1 MESVENMQDFN
12 IPSIDNEAQTSVEEV
27 PPLSVD
33 ENVEPSEEN
42 KSESAPVAQ
51 ETDNEALSSLL
62 MLSKSNADQGSKTF
76 GSESSVEIDASKI
89 AEAPKVIQKRA
100 LPSTERAVRGDSQ
113 PLSKSV
119 RMEDLRKFFHLPIVE
134 VARQLGTCTTAL
146 KKICRKNKI
155 NKWPYRQIRSIT
167 KSI

>member
-12 IPSIDNEAQTSVEEV
+12 IPSIDNEAQTSVEEA
-27 PPLSVD
+27 PLLSVD

-76 GSESSVEIDASKI
+76 GSE
-89 AEAPKVIQKRA
+89 VI
-100 LPSTERAVRGDSQ
+100 
-113 PLSKSV
+113 
-119 RMEDLRKFFHLPIVE
+119 FY
-134 VARQLGTCTTAL
+134 ARHV
-146 KKICRKNKI
+146 
-155 NKWPYRQIRSIT
+155 
-167 KSI
+167 

>member
-12 IPSIDNEAQTSVEEV
+12 IPSIDNEGQTSVEEAI
-27 PPLSVD
+27 PLSVD

-76 GSESSVEIDASKI
+76 GSEVSLLV
-89 AEAPKVIQKRA
+89 
-100 LPSTERAVRGDSQ
+100 
-113 PLSKSV
+113 
-119 RMEDLRKFFHLPIVE
+119 
-134 VARQLGTCTTAL
+134 
-146 KKICRKNKI
+146 
-155 NKWPYRQIRSIT
+155 
-167 KSI
+167 

>member
-12 IPSIDNEAQTSVEEV
+12 IPSIDNEAQTSVEEA
-27 PPLSVD
+27 PLLSVD

-76 GSESSVEIDASKI
+76 GSE
-89 AEAPKVIQKRA
+89 VIFY
-100 LPSTERAVRGDSQ
+100 VRH
-113 PLSKSV
+113 V
-119 RMEDLRKFFHLPIVE
+119 
-134 VARQLGTCTTAL
+134 
-146 KKICRKNKI
+146 
-155 NKWPYRQIRSIT
+155 
-167 KSI
+167 

>member
-12 IPSIDNEAQTSVEEV
+12 IPSIDNEAQTSIEEV

-76 GSESSVEIDASKI
+76 GSE
-89 AEAPKVIQKRA
+89 
-100 LPSTERAVRGDSQ
+100 
-113 PLSKSV
+113 
-119 RMEDLRKFFHLPIVE
+119 
-134 VARQLGTCTTAL
+134 
-146 KKICRKNKI
+146 
-155 NKWPYRQIRSIT
+155 
-167 KSI
+167 